1 VQVEGSVARG
11 GIGRRVRRPSCRRTP
26 AGALAERSAVHP
38 LQDPPAPSGPP
49 GGGLRRRR
57 TAVAV
62 GVVAVLGAGAAGAWL
77 TLGRDDDRV
86 PAAAAP
92 TSGAASAPS
101 SPASSPSASG
111 RSPGGPGRAGKTAV
125 QGPMVNGRRQPPRV
139 RIPRSASGRYA
150 VVPGTA
156 KPKGTRGTLVRYTV
170 EVERGLPI
178 TGADFAAEV
187 QRVLNDPRSWGHGGT
202 MRFERVGRGPVR
214 FRVSLSSPALTD
226 RMCAPLVTGGELS
239 CRQGNRSVIN
249 ALRYGE
255 GAASYGRDLASYR
268 EYVINHE
275 VGHALGH
282 GHLQCPGKGRPAP
295 VMVQQTKSL
304 YGCAPNPWPFPKG

>member
-1 VQVEGSVARG
+1 
-11 GIGRRVRRPSCRRTP
+11 
-26 AGALAERSAVHP
+26 
-38 LQDPPAPSGPP
+38 
-49 GGGLRRRR
+49 
-57 TAVAV
+57 
-62 GVVAVLGAGAAGAWL
+62 AGAAGAWL
-77 TLGRDDDRV
+77 TLGRDDRA
-86 PAAAAP
+86 PAAGTPA
-92 TSGAASAPS
+92 SGAVSAS
-101 SPASSPSASG
+101 SSPSASG
-111 RSPGGPGRAGKTAV
+111 RSPNATGKAGRTRAV
-125 QGPMVNGRRQPPRV
+125 QGPVVNGRRQPPRV
-139 RIPRSASGRYA
+139 RIPRAASGRYA

-156 KPKGTRGTLVRYTV
+156 KPKGSRGTLIRYTV

-178 TGADFAAEV
+178 TGAEFAAEV

-202 MRFERVGRGPVR
+202 MRFERVSRGPVR

-282 GHLQCPGKGRPAP
+282 GHRQCPGKGRPAP

-304 YGCAPNPWPFPKG
+304 YGCSPNPWPFPKG

>member
-1 VQVEGSVARG
+1 VHDLQDDPAVSRP
-11 GIGRRVRRPSCRRTP
+11 RRPS
-26 AGALAERSAVHP
+26 
-38 LQDPPAPSGPP
+38 
-49 GGGLRRRR
+49 GGGTRRRR
-57 TAVAV
+57 TTAWTAAGAVT
-62 GVVAVLGAGAAGAWL
+62 VLAAGAAGAWL
-77 TLGRDDDRV
+77 TLGRDEDHAR
-86 PAAAAP
+86 AAAAP
-92 TSGAASAPS
+92 PAGTV
-101 SPASSPSASG
+101 PASPPASE
-111 RSPGGPGRAGKTAV
+111 RSAGKTAKKMVV
-125 QGPMVNGRRQPPRV
+125 QGPVVNGRRQPPRV
-139 RIPRSASGRYA
+139 RIPHSASGRYA

-156 KPKGTRGTLVRYTV
+156 KPPGTRGTLVRYSV

-178 TGADFAAEV
+178 TGASFAAEV

-202 MRFERVGRGPVR
+202 LRFERVSGGPVR

-239 CRQGNRSVIN
+239 CRHGDRSVIN

-304 YGCAPNPWPFPKG
+304 YGCAPNPWPFPRN

>member
-1 VQVEGSVARG
+1 MRPRRSGDGRGIAGRAARA
-11 GIGRRVRRPSCRRTP
+11 VRRARRP
-26 AGALAERSAVHP
+26 GGSGALAERSTVHD
-38 LQDPPAPSGPP
+38 LQDDPAASPQPRPPKRP
-49 GGGLRRRR
+49 RRR
-57 TAVAV
+57 TVWAATGAVA
-62 GVVAVLGAGAAGAWL
+62 ALGAGAVAALL
-77 TLGRDDDRV
+77 TVGHDDA
-86 PAAAAP
+86 PARQKADPAP
-92 TSGAASAPS
+92 AT
-101 SPASSPSASG
+101 SPASPAPSR
-111 RSPGGPGRAGKTAV
+111 RSAGKTGTTVV
-125 QGPMVNGRRQPPRV
+125 QGPVVNGRRQPPRV
-139 RIPRSASGRYA
+139 KIPASAGGRYA
-150 VVPGTA
+150 VVPGRA
-156 KPKGTRGTLVRYTV
+156 KPPAGSRGTLVRYMV

-202 MRFERVGRGPVR
+202 LRFERVARGPVR
-214 FRVSLSSPALTD
+214 FRVALSSPAMTD

-239 CRQGNRSVIN
+239 CRHGERSVIN

-282 GHLQCPGKGRPAP
+282 DHRQCPGKGRPAP

>member
-1 VQVEGSVARG
+1 MHDLQDDPAPPRSPLPPRRG
-11 GIGRRVRRPSCRRTP
+11 TRRAPRRRPSLRWAAAGVAAAAVLS
-26 AGALAERSAVHP
+26 AGAVAAMLT
-38 LQDPPAPSGPP
+38 LGQDDGRPRTDPASGTATAPASPPAP
-49 GGGLRRRR
+49 
-57 TAVAV
+57 
-62 GVVAVLGAGAAGAWL
+62 
-77 TLGRDDDRV
+77 
-86 PAAAAP
+86 
-92 TSGAASAPS
+92 
-101 SPASSPSASG
+101 G
-111 RSPGGPGRAGKTAV
+111 RSTGKNGTKTAAR
-125 QGPMVNGRRQPPRV
+125 GPVVNGRRQPPRV
-139 RIPRSASGRYA
+139 TIPRSASGRYA

-156 KPKGTRGTLVRYTV
+156 VPKGTRGTLVRYTV

-178 TGADFAAEV
+178 RPAEFAAEV

-202 MRFERVGRGPVR
+202 MRFERVSHGPVR

-282 GHLQCPGKGRPAP
+282 GHRQCPGKGRPAP

>member
-1 VQVEGSVARG
+1 MARG
-11 GIGRRVRRPSCRRTP
+11 GGGRGAAARRRGRTP
-26 AGALAERSAVHP
+26 AGALAERSAVHD
-38 LQDPPAPSGPP
+38 LQDDPAPSRPP
-49 GGGLRRRR
+49 LPPRRGTRRRR
-57 TAVAV
+57 TAWLAA
-62 GVVAVLGAGAAGAWL
+62 GVVVVVGAGAAGAWL
-77 TLGRDDDRV
+77 TLGRDGDR
-86 PAAAAP
+86 PRAAAAP
-92 TSGAASAPS
+92 TPSAG
-101 SPASSPSASG
+101 PASPSASAGSAG
-111 RSPGGPGRAGKTAV
+111 RTVV
-125 QGPMVNGRRQPPRV
+125 QGPIVNGRRQPPRV

-178 TGADFAAEV
+178 TGARFAAEV

-202 MRFERVGRGPVR
+202 MRFERVSRGPVR

-282 GHLQCPGKGRPAP
+282 DHLQCPGKGRPAP

>member
-1 VQVEGSVARG
+1 M
-11 GIGRRVRRPSCRRTP
+11 
-26 AGALAERSAVHP
+26 HD
-38 LQDPPAPSGPP
+38 LQDPSAPSRPP
-49 GGGLRRRR
+49 GGRPRRRR
-57 TAVAV
+57 TAVIAV
-62 GVVAVLGAGAAGAWL
+62 GVAAVLGVGAAGGAWL
-77 TLGRDDDRV
+77 TLGHDDDRA
-86 PAAAAP
+86 PAAAP
-92 TSGAASAPS
+92 ASEAVSASS
-101 SPASSPSASG
+101 SPQASG
-111 RSPGGPGRAGKTAV
+111 RTPGGTGRAGRTAV
-125 QGPMVNGRRQPPRV
+125 KGPVVNGRRQPPRV

-178 TGADFAAEV
+178 TGAEFAAEV

-202 MRFERVGRGPVR
+202 MRFERVSRGPVR